1 MADLKVLSETDLF
14 FTMSKSLSLEDDYS
28 SINEETNSPRYLPK
42 TYFNNSKQLKC
53 SKSTISIKEN
63 SLGNYYKNLPG
74 AMPIS
79 MKQILKA
86 QNTNAPWLFNI
97 FKKKFHRS
105 RKDKKLSKE
114 IDSNKT
120 ITNSSMLLAEELL
133 EKQISHDGTSSK
145 WIVNEK
151 DIVLPLIKV

>member
-1 MADLKVLSETDLF
+1 MTDLF
-14 FTMSKSLSLEDDYS
+14 FTISKSLSLEDDYS
-28 SINEETNSPRYLPK
+28 SINEETRYLPK

-53 SKSTISIKEN
+53 SKSTISIK
-63 SLGNYYKNLPG
+63 GNYYKNLPG

-97 FKKKFHRS
+97 FKKKFHRT

-114 IDSNKT
+114 TDS
-120 ITNSSMLLAEELL
+120 NSSMLLAEELL
-133 EKQISHDGTSSK
+133 EKPISHDGTSRK

-151 DIVLPLIKV
+151 DIALPLIKV